1 MGRKGKAAIAVGA
14 MALAASV
21 GVGLAWARRRFDAH
35 PIRTMSGPA
44 VIYTAADNVRVLR
57 SGGVFQS
64 ATYLDGHRFEP
75 VFEYYRG
82 FDAMFAAETPLAST
96 FGHGMTEV
104 LMLGGGGFAY
114 PKHVLTSRSRIALD
128 VVEID
133 PAVVGTARRWFFL
146 DELES
151 RLATPESSR
160 GNRLRAFVADGRS
173 FMEDD
178 GDLFELSLPGV
189 DYPNG
194 SAERARGSARYD
206 AIINDCFSGREPVR
220 SLATLEAAQAVRRRL
235 VPGGVYLANVVSRAS
250 GADLTFL
257 RDVAATLSLAF
268 ARVHIIPSADGEFG
282 GEDNYLVVA
291 TDSDVEFPDAIPF
304 DDDFLGVVLRD

>member
-1 MGRKGKAAIAVGA
+1 MGRKGNAAIAVGA
-14 MALAASV
+14 MALAASI
-21 GVGLAWARRRFDAH
+21 GAGLAWARRRLDAH

-44 VIYTAADNVRVLR
+44 VIYIAADNVRVLR

-82 FDAMFAAETPLAST
+82 FDAMFASGTPLAST
-96 FGHGMTEV
+96 FGHRMTGV

-133 PAVVGTARRWFFL
+133 PAVVGAARRWFFL

-151 RLATPESSR
+151 CLAAPESSR
-160 GNRLRAFVADGRS
+160 GNRLRTFVADGRS
-173 FMEDD
+173 FIEDD
-178 GDLFELSLPGV
+178 GDLFELSLPGT

-194 SAERARGSARYD
+194 SVERARGSARYD

-250 GADLTFL
+250 GADLSFL

-268 ARVHIIPSADGEFG
+268 AHVHIIPCADGEFG

-304 DDDFLGVVLRD
+304 DDDFLGVTLRD